1 MTGDSLATLHRC
13 CNSSSY
19 AYAMIAWSVLRQHA
33 TRKRQDMC
41 IHELTHP
48 ATCISSMSTGLVPRA
63 PSSEKQGGARVSQ
76 VCCTDLRAEKKSE
89 ITARFSLSKSITSS
103 RSGSVPTV
111 LHLTLSYVVDY
122 VDITIWSYRMAGIHR
137 VLCRSRGRSL
147 MFTIARSRLLAQHAL
162 ERDRVVPDLA
172 CCCCIAALEA
182 WSGGIPALRL
192 EYRIA
197 AHANEHRVSGT
208 HVRRTRRWMLS
219 AS

>member
-1 MTGDSLATLHRC
+1 MRRERGRTCAPTSSRTL
-13 CNSSSY
+13 
-19 AYAMIAWSVLRQHA
+19 
-33 TRKRQDMC
+33 
-41 IHELTHP
+41 
-48 ATCISSMSTGLVPRA
+48 
-63 PSSEKQGGARVSQ
+63 
-76 VCCTDLRAEKKSE
+76 LRAFHPRVLVWSLVRLAARNREGRVFHKFVVQLFAQKSE

-111 LHLTLSYVVDY
+111 LCLTLSYVVDY

-137 VLCRSRGRSL
+137 VLCGSRGRSL
-147 MFTIARSRLLAQHAL
+147 MFTIARSRILAQHAL